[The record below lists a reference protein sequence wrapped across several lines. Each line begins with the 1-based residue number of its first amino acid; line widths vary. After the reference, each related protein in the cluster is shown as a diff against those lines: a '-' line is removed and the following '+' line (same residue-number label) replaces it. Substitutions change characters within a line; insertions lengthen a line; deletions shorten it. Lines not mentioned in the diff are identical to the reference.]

1 MRVERKIVV
10 LQQKK
15 MFKVLAMT
23 PKKGGGTLWTRVGTA
38 FTNNDQ
44 SVNVYLEAMPKNF
57 ELQLREL
64 DEEDLRKRDSSE
76 VRPFTPPPNATAKA
90 SADIPF

>member
-1 MRVERKIVV
+1 M

-23 PKKGGGTLWTRVGTA
+23 PKKGGGTLWTRVGTG
-38 FTNNDQ
+38 FTNQDQ
-44 SVNVYLEAMPKNF
+44 SVNIYLEAMPRNF

-64 DEEDLRKRDSSE
+64 DEDELRKREPGDA
-76 VRPFTPPPNATAKA
+76 RPAFGPPPA
-90 SADIPF
+90 SSPVDAVPY

>member
-1 MRVERKIVV
+1 M

-23 PKKGGGTLWTRVGTA
+23 PKKDGGTIWTRVGTG
-38 FTNNDQ
+38 FTNRDQ
-44 SVNVYLEAMPKNF
+44 SVNIYLELMPKNF

-64 DEEDLRKRDSSE
+64 DEDDLKKRDSTDA
-76 VRPFTPPPNATAKA
+76 RPFTPRPPAEVFTAPKP
-90 SADIPF
+90 ADAVPF